1 MELNIYLLL
10 FSSGYFVKKMKG
22 YRSSKI
28 IVNLIAHRDVIR
40 LSFLK
45 KKAVA
50 MPAFTHTEFQ
60 LFKPF
65 FHTLSIH

>member
-1 MELNIYLLL
+1 MYHTWFVDAVMELNIYLLL

-40 LSFLK
+40 LSLFLK
-45 KKAVA
+45 KKK
-50 MPAFTHTEFQ
+50 Q
-60 LFKPF
+60 
-65 FHTLSIH
+65 